1 MTGKQVTYDQ
11 ILQLLGGFE
20 AISLP
25 EMDSVRLQN
34 RTEKKFVMHI
44 SKIEPLLELAREEYK
59 VLEINDQR
67 LLEYSTEY
75 FDTLDN
81 AMYLAHH
88 NGRQNRY
95 KVRKREYMV
104 SGEQFLEVKRH
115 LTNGRTQKKR
125 VEISGTPNNELS
137 GHTFIESATPYQ
149 LDGLEKKLD
158 NTFHRVTLTS
168 HRLKERITIDMG
180 LKFSIGTTHIE
191 LPSIAII
198 EIKKDK
204 AGALSGFELILR
216 KMGIHGSS
224 VSKYCIGR
232 ALLEPKLKAN
242 LFQNKIRYLIKL
254 NALVHDHINTDKPA

>member
-1 MTGKQVTYDQ
+1 MEGKKVTYDE
-11 ILQLLGGFE
+11 ILQFLGGFE
-20 AISLP
+20 SIDLSD
-25 EMDSVRLQN
+25 MDSVKLLN

-44 SKIEPLLELAREEYK
+44 SKIGPLLKLAREEYK
-59 VLEINDQR
+59 VLEINEQR

-104 SGEQFLEVKRH
+104 SGEQFLEVKRR

-125 VEISGTPNNELS
+125 VEISGTSINETS
-137 GHTFIESATPYQ
+137 GHTFIEAATPYQ
-149 LDGLEKKLD
+149 LAGLEKKLV
-158 NTFHRVTLTS
+158 NTFHRVTLMS
-168 HRLKERITIDMG
+168 DHFKERITIDMG
-180 LKFSIGTTHIE
+180 LRFSIGEKHIE

-198 EIKKDK
+198 EIKKEK
-204 AGALSGFELILR
+204 TGPIAGIELSMR

-232 ALLEPKLKAN
+232 ALLEPKLKSN

-254 NALVHDHINTDKPA
+254 NALVHDHINTDED